1 MTTQLRSLAVAAA
14 LAACIGGAAA
24 AQTAIKIGHGHT
36 EQHSFHL
43 AMEEFAEILE
53 EMAPGAFDVTIFAN
67 SQLGSER
74 EMQEQLTF
82 GTLEM
87 TVTGV
92 LGIYEPKLALLE
104 LPFLFRDR
112 EHVQAAQDSEA
123 VQQLIASLPDK
134 GLRLIGFVENGFRNI
149 TNNVRPIEAP
159 ADVDGLKIRTPENQA
174 QIETFRALGAQP
186 TPMPFSEL
194 YAALRQG
201 VVDGQEN
208 PLQNIHDGKLHEVQE
223 HLAMTGHIYN
233 SAYVV
238 ISEAFFQSLSPE
250 NQQAILAAADEA
262 GTWQLN
268 YLADKDAELLQTL
281 RDAGMQVTV
290 PDKEAFREATAPAYE
305 VFYDQYGD
313 EARAFV
319 EAVGEL

>member
-1 MTTQLRSLAVAAA
+1 MTTPKILALGFAAA
-14 LAACIGGAAA
+14 LLAAPAA
-24 AQTAIKIGHGHT
+24 AQTEIKIGHGHT
-36 EQHSFHL
+36 ESHSFHL
-43 AMEEFAEILE
+43 AMEKFAEILE
-53 EMAPGAFDVTIFAN
+53 EKAPGEFTVTVFPNA
-67 SQLGSER
+67 QLGSER

-112 EHVQAAQDSEA
+112 DHILAAQESEA
-123 VQQLIASLPDK
+123 VAELASSLPDK

-149 TNNVRPIEAP
+149 TNNVRPIETP
-159 ADVDGLKIRTPENQA
+159 ADVAGLKIRTPENPA

-208 PLQNIHDGKLHEVQE
+208 PLQNIHDGKLYEVQK
-223 HLAMTGHIYN
+223 HLALTGHIYN

-238 ISEAFFQSLSPE
+238 ISESFFDGLSDA
-250 NQQAILAAADEA
+250 NKQAVLDAAREA
-262 GTWQLN
+262 GDWQFALI
-268 YLADKDAELLQTL
+268 AARDAELLETL
-281 RDAGMQVTV
+281 KAEGMEVTE
-290 PDKEAFREATAPAYE
+290 PDQAAFREATRPAYDA
-305 VFYDQYGD
+305 FYEKFGPDA
-313 EARAFV
+313 EAFV
-319 EAVGEL
+319 EAVNAM